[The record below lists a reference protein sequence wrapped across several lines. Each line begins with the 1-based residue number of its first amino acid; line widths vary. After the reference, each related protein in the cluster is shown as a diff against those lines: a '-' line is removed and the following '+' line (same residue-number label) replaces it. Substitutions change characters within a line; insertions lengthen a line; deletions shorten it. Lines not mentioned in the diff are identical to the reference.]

1 MLDIAAQF
9 PNPGSA
15 CFLKQDGR
23 ELRIIQHRCDGRL
36 LVQRVGPEWDRSQ
49 RATGTMTVDRTDIAA
64 TRTEAIPAPTKRR
77 RKAA

>member
-1 MLDIAAQF
+1 MLESASTF
-9 PNPGSA
+9 PNPGA
-15 CFLKQDGR
+15 TAFLKPEGR

-49 RATGTMTVDRTDIAA
+49 RATGTMTVERTDIAA
-64 TRTEAIPAPTKRR
+64 TRDEAIVVAKR

>member
-1 MLDIAAQF
+1 MLDIVATF
-9 PNPGSA
+9 PNPGA
-15 CFLKQDGR
+15 TAFLKPEGR

-49 RATGTMTVDRTDIAA
+49 RATGTMTVDRTDVAA
-64 TRTEAIPAPTKRR
+64 TRDEAIIVSKRR